1 MIQMKEET
9 IYEICYVMLDLW
21 ILWGISISVIGV
33 VLTKQNEEIYRWNL
47 RQL

>member
-21 ILWGISISVIGV
+21 VLWEISISVIGV
-33 VLTKQNEEIYRWNL
+33 VLTKQKRRFIDGI
-47 RQL
+47 

>member
-9 IYEICYVMLDLW
+9 IYEICYAMLDLW

-33 VLTKQNEEIYRWNL
+33 VLTKQKRRFIDGI
-47 RQL
+47 